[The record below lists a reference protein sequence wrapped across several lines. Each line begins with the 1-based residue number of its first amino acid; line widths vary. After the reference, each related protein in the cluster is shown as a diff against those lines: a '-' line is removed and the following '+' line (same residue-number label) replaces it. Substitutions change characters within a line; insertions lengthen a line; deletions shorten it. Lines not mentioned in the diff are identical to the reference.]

1 MGRVVCVCE
10 IKHGI
15 HYLVSAEPDKALG
28 NKTVEVLFAQVCP
41 TLCNHLDGSLLGSS
55 VRGLLQAKILERT
68 AITSPGDL
76 PNPRVEPRSPA
87 WEADSLLLGH
97 QGRPPWAA
105 ASCSLLTVE
114 TNMFLWPSPAPL
126 GHLNTARSAGLES

>member
-28 NKTVEVLFAQVCP
+28 NKTMEVLFAQVCP

-55 VRGLLQAKILERT
+55 VHGILQARVLEWIAISFSRGSSLPRDRT
-68 AITSPGDL
+68 QVSHVA
-76 PNPRVEPRSPA
+76 
-87 WEADSLLLGH
+87 
-97 QGRPPWAA
+97 GRHFN
-105 ASCSLLTVE
+105 L
-114 TNMFLWPSPAPL
+114 
-126 GHLNTARSAGLES
+126 

>member
-55 VRGLLQAKILERT
+55 VRGLLQANILEWV
-68 AITSPGDL
+68 AILFS
-76 PNPRVEPRSPA
+76 RRSSRC
-87 WEADSLLLGH
+87 EDQTQVSH
-97 QGRPPWAA
+97 IVGRF
-105 ASCSLLTVE
+105 CTI
-114 TNMFLWPSPAPL
+114 
-126 GHLNTARSAGLES
+126 